1 MDKKFHGNRIWQIVY
16 PLGAYYAL
24 YSVLYTVFKKV
35 FAGVGSPL
43 LWLGVASALTIPFIY
58 GIYKQMPVVRSQKQF
73 DKDTI
78 VHESLYILG
87 IVALGVLLNV
97 VITHTPLMEQS
108 AGFAQ
113 ANEVFQVDSLLTKVF
128 TNCICIPI
136 LEEIVYRGI
145 IAGQLMVW
153 RGPVVAIILSSLLFG
168 AMHFNMVQF
177 LYAFLVGL
185 ALAYVYTKTNK
196 LWVVI
201 AAHGLTNL
209 AVVLWQIVS

>member
-1 MDKKFHGNRIWQIVY
+1 MDKKLHGNRIWQIIY

-24 YSVLYTVFKKV
+24 YSILYTVFKKV

-58 GIYKQMPVVRSQKQF
+58 GIYKQMPIIRNPKPF

-78 VHESLYILG
+78 IYEILYTLG
-87 IVALGVLLNV
+87 IVVFGVLLNIL
-97 VITHTPLMEQS
+97 ITHTSFVEQS
-108 AGFAQ
+108 TGFAK
-113 ANEVFQVDSLLTKVF
+113 ANEVFNVDSILTKIF

-136 LEEIVYRGI
+136 LEELVYRGI
-145 IAGQLMVW
+145 IAGQLLVW
-153 RGPVVAIILSSLLFG
+153 RGSIVAIVVSSLLFG

-177 LYAFLVGL
+177 IYAFFVGL

-196 LWVVI
+196 LWIVI
-201 AAHGLTNL
+201 VAHGLTNL
-209 AVVLWQIVS
+209 AVVLWQVL

>member
-35 FAGVGSPL
+35 FANMASPL
-43 LWLGVASALTIPFIY
+43 FWLGVASALTIPFIY
-58 GIYKQMPVVRSQKQF
+58 GIYKQMPIIHNPQLF
-73 DKDTI
+73 DKATI
-78 VHESLYILG
+78 VKELLYIFG
-87 IVALGVLLNV
+87 IVVFGIVLNV

-108 AGFAQ
+108 EGFAK
-113 ANEVFQVDSLLTKVF
+113 ANEVFQVDGLLTKVF

-136 LEEIVYRGI
+136 LEELVYRGI

-153 RGPVVAIILSSLLFG
+153 RGSVVAIIVSSVLFG

-196 LWVVI
+196 LWLVI
-201 AAHGLTNL
+201 VAHSLTNL
-209 AVVLWQIVS
+209 AVVLWQLV